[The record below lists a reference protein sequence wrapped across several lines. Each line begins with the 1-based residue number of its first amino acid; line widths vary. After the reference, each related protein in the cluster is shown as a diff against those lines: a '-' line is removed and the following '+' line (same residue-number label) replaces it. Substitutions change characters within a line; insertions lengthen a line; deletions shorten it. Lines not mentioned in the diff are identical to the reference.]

1 MYGEEH
7 EMEWSPKFLCG
18 FMKAPVAL
26 SDGRV
31 TTCTKDC
38 SGDNAFASL
47 YENSFPEI
55 VRKYRDLR
63 TAVMNDPSLL
73 PHCHYCYLTMPESRR
88 IGRPGAKLLSVDNSD
103 GKIQQFLEAFN
114 PRAVVVN
121 IELSSKCDLRCVDCF
136 ISQPNFRSARGTA
149 NIDIDRLLEWL
160 GGTGHDISQIRLY
173 HLGETWLNPRW
184 AQFTRAAKRQNPN
197 TFLFTSTNG
206 ALMGKLGVFE
216 QLPTSGIN
224 HILFSIHGARQSS
237 VERYMGRSFHL
248 RAAFEAAKRTAEI
261 RDRQQGNFDLSW
273 RYVLTK
279 WNDSEEE
286 IQEAKL
292 LAREIGFREIHF
304 TLNHTP
310 SHGGRFRID
319 AEDWRVLREQ
329 CAVTSSKSVAYQRDT
344 PMVALY
350 VPAPKPIGSG
360 SASFARV
367 LHDFADSPVERCDVM
382 TETRPVDSGRWYE
395 EALAADEPWPT
406 MRRRAKETASSRH
419 LAGPGFRVEPSLHFS
434 AISPSRWSY
443 IHSNA
448 RQKLWVAV
456 FDALGPTAG
465 REFLATVR
473 LQSSHGMMVDVSLGR
488 YGTSKY
494 EGANKR
500 VSLAPA
506 IEQTVVVH
514 KMFCNSHDSLKLQLD
529 VLQMES
535 GGTAE
540 LLIDSVAISARNQL
554 PARGCAMRKAYIA
567 NFKQD
572 SISVIDLD
580 SNTCIATISTQ
591 HEPQGIT
598 VAPNGERLYVGNYG
612 ASSVTV
618 FDAGNHECL
627 ANIPVGSNPVG
638 MGVSPDGSQLY
649 VATQRGGGVTVI
661 DCLRNTRI
669 ADINIG
675 QNTLDVSVNPVDG
688 TVYAANCE
696 DNAVYVIDPSEKRIV
711 GAPIAVDGGPVSI
724 AVNSAGTRIYV
735 VCQNANAVAVIDA
748 GTRRVIG
755 RIPVGS
761 APFDLAITPND
772 ERIYVTDRED
782 GNVTVV
788 DAATNESV
796 GRIFVGGTPTGI
808 DVDPRGNR
816 LYVTNWSKSQISV
829 LSVSDDRLIANL
841 PIVGVSYTFGRFTS
855 QIQGEAEVL
864 THKETQG
871 FRVKPGL
878 HFRQISH
885 NRWRYLDSGTTQ
897 KIWIAVVDDPG
908 PTAAREFAATI
919 RVESNRAMTVRVSIG
934 RDGSSEYEGAHK
946 SVGLVAGM
954 AQLVSVRKEFAR
966 THQALKVQLEVLELE
981 GGGAAELLI
990 DSVSIGPVGGN
1001 TKEDSLRDQ
1010 GGADAAP
1017 MAEALAAPGTF
1028 QVVSHHVTP
1037 ETLPHGAR
1045 DAAAKQRSG
1054 GSGMS
1059 LQPPAGD
1066 PGFRVVAGPNFARIS
1081 ANRWSF
1087 VDSDATQKLWVA
1099 IFENLGPTADREFGA
1114 TIRLESN
1121 AEMGVRVSIG
1131 RHGDS
1136 GYEGSHRSVRLAPGI
1151 AQSVS
1156 VRKEFARSHQA
1167 LKIQLEVL
1175 QLQGGQTAELL
1186 IDSVS
1191 ISSAGPGTEEPS
1203 LTNQS
1208 GAEPGRMTGSLA
1220 ASGLAQV
1227 VPLYPTPGAL
1237 AHPSS
1242 DSSFGDS
1249 AGGSAVSV
1257 RPPAGGRGFKVMP
1270 GPNFRE
1276 ISSNK
1281 WSYVE
1286 SDAKQKLWVAVFDSL
1301 GQTAAREFA
1310 ATMRLQAN
1318 KEMAV
1323 RVSIGRHGD
1332 SEYEGAHRPATLAP
1346 GIAQNVTVR
1355 NEFTKAHQAL
1365 KVQLEVLEL
1374 PGGGSAELLIDSVG
1388 ICEPI
1393 SDRLAIEGGMP
1404 VRARAFGP
1412 RWIFDETDR
1421 KQVTEVLDRAPW
1433 EWRQGYKVR
1442 EFSGLFAQSYGM
1454 RNAIPTGCGTS
1465 AIHAAI
1471 GALNPSP
1478 MDEIITTP
1486 VTDIGSVIGILMHN
1500 LIPVFVD
1507 WDPAAFNM
1515 DPADI
1520 ERKITE
1526 RTRAILVV
1534 HIFGN
1539 PCDMDSIMRIAKR
1552 HSLPVI
1558 EDCAQAHFAEFNG
1571 QMIGSF
1577 GDMACF
1583 SMSLK
1588 TLTTD
1593 QGGFVLT
1600 KDDAL
1605 AAKIRGFL
1613 SKGSEQIQGVWEP
1626 YWRLGSYSPMTD
1638 LQAAIGVAQLAK
1650 LEAAT
1655 RMREKAARAW
1665 DAVFNAFQGFTL
1677 PIRRNNDRPV
1687 YYVYPYCLDPSKAGG
1702 TLEEFVA
1709 ALKAEGIQD
1718 ACGPYIKG
1726 RPLYRAPLF
1735 ANSRTYGQ
1743 SGFPFIDESGL
1754 TRVDYRLV
1762 KLPVVET
1769 MLPNL
1774 GYFHYRNSFSDADVR
1789 DIARAIE
1796 KVATSFSL
1804 RAKRTAIA

>member
-1 MYGEEH
+1 
-7 EMEWSPKFLCG
+7 MEWSPKFLCG
-18 FMKAPVAL
+18 FMKSPVAL

-47 YENSFPEI
+47 YEHAFPEI
-55 VRKYRDLR
+55 AQRYRDLR
-63 TAVMNDPSLL
+63 LAVMSDPSLL
-73 PHCHYCYLTMPESRR
+73 PHCHYCYLTIPESRR
-88 IGRPGAKLLSVDNSD
+88 IGRPGAKWLSVDNRD
-103 GKIQQFLEAFN
+103 GKIQQFLQAFN
-114 PRAVVVN
+114 PRSVILN
-121 IELSSKCDLRCVDCF
+121 LELSSKCDLRCVDCF
-136 ISQPNFRSARGTA
+136 VSQPQFRSARGAA
-149 NIDIDRLLEWL
+149 NMDIDRLLEWL
-160 GGTGHDISQIRLY
+160 SGTGQDISQMRLY

-184 AQFTRAAKRQNPN
+184 AEFTRAARMQNSS

-237 VERYMGRSFHL
+237 VKRYMGRSFDL
-248 RAAFEAAKRTAEI
+248 RAAFDAAKRTAEI
-261 RDRQQGNFDLSW
+261 RDRHQGNFDLSW

-279 WNDSEEE
+279 WNDSQEE
-286 IQEAKL
+286 IHEAKR
-292 LAREIGFREIHF
+292 LAQEIGFREIHF

-319 AEDWRVLREQ
+319 TEDWRVLREQ
-329 CAVTSSKSVAYQRDT
+329 CALTSSKSVAYQRDT

-350 VPAPKPIGSG
+350 VPAPKPTGSRAASFFRVFDDPADSSLDRCEVTTDTGSAGSG
-360 SASFARV
+360 LSHDGMLHAEQARQTV
-367 LHDFADSPVERCDVM
+367 LR
-382 TETRPVDSGRWYE
+382 SGQ
-395 EALAADEPWPT
+395 
-406 MRRRAKETASSRH
+406 KTASSRCVD
-419 LAGPGFRVEPSLHFS
+419 GPGLRLEPSLHFNQ
-434 AISPSRWSY
+434 ISPNRWSY
-443 IHSNA
+443 VHSNA

-465 REFLATVR
+465 REFVATVR
-473 LQSSHGMMVDVSLGR
+473 LQSSHGMMVDVSIGR
-488 YGTSKY
+488 YGASNY

-500 VSLAPA
+500 VCLAPGIA
-506 IEQTVVVH
+506 QPVVVR
-514 KMFCNSHDSLKLQLD
+514 KIFGNSHDSLKLQLD
-529 VLQMES
+529 VLQMQT

-540 LLIDSVAISARNQL
+540 LLIDSVAISARSQL
-554 PARGCAMRKAYIA
+554 PTRGCAMRKAYIA
-567 NFKQD
+567 NFEKD
-572 SISVIDLD
+572 SVSVIDLD
-580 SNTCIATISTQ
+580 ANACVANIPTQ
-591 HEPQGIT
+591 HEPQGIA
-598 VAPNGERLYVGNYG
+598 VAPNGERFYVGNYG

-618 FDAGNHECL
+618 FDAQNHECL
-627 ANIPVGSNPVG
+627 ATIPVGSKPVG
-638 MGVSPDGSQLY
+638 MRLSPDGSQLY
-649 VATQRGGGVTVI
+649 VATQKGGGVTVI
-661 DCLRNTRI
+661 DCLRNKRI
-669 ADINIG
+669 ADIDIG

-696 DNAVYVIDPSEKRIV
+696 DNAVYVIDPTEKRIS

-724 AVNSAGTRIYV
+724 AVNSAGTRLYV
-735 VCQNANAVAVIDA
+735 VCQSSNAVAVIDP
-748 GTRRVIG
+748 GTRSVIG

-772 ERIYVTDRED
+772 EKIYVTDRED

-788 DAATNESV
+788 DAAANEPV
-796 GRIFVGGTPTGI
+796 GKIFVGGAPTGI
-808 DVDPRGNR
+808 DVDPQGTR
-816 LYVTNWSKSQISV
+816 LYVANWSRSQISV
-829 LSVSDDRLIANL
+829 LSVSEDRLIASI
-841 PIVGVSYTFGRFTS
+841 PVMGVSYTFGRFFS
-855 QIQGEAEVL
+855 PIQGEAEL
-864 THKETQG
+864 STHKENQG
-871 FRVKPGL
+871 FTVKPGL
-878 HFRQISH
+878 HFRHISR

-897 KIWIAVVDDPG
+897 KIWIAVFNDPG

-919 RVESNRAMTVRVSIG
+919 RVESNRTMTVRVSIG
-934 RDGSSEYEGAHK
+934 REGSSEYEGAYR
-946 SVGLVAGM
+946 SVGLVAGIP
-954 AQLVSVRKEFAR
+954 QDVSVHKEFSR

-981 GGGAAELLI
+981 GGGTAELLI
-990 DSVSIGPVGGN
+990 DAVSIGPICGK
-1001 TKEDSLRDQ
+1001 TKEGSMKSQ
-1010 GGADAAP
+1010 GAVHAAP
-1017 MAEALAAPGTF
+1017 ITEALAAPEPV
-1028 QVVSHHVTP
+1028 QVVSQHVTV
-1037 ETLPHGAR
+1037 EALPLGTR
-1045 DAAAKQRSG
+1045 EAAPKQSSDRPG
-1054 GSGMS
+1054 TS
-1059 LQPPAGD
+1059 LQPPAAG
-1066 PGFRVVAGPNFARIS
+1066 PSFRVVAGPNFTRIS
-1081 ANRWSF
+1081 ANRWGF
-1087 VDSDATQKLWVA
+1087 VDSDAKQKLWVA
-1099 IFENLGPTADREFGA
+1099 VFENVGPTAAREFGA
-1114 TIRLESN
+1114 TMRLEST

-1131 RHGDS
+1131 RHGGS
-1136 GYEGSHRSVRLAPGI
+1136 EYEGALRSVRLAPGI

-1156 VRKEFARSHQA
+1156 VRKEFARSHEA

-1186 IDSVS
+1186 IDSVA
-1191 ISSAGPGTEEPS
+1191 ISSAGPSADEHS
-1203 LTNQS
+1203 VTNQS
-1208 GAEPGRMTGSLA
+1208 GAEPRQMTGSLA
-1220 ASGLAQV
+1220 SSAVAQV

-1237 AHPSS
+1237 AHPSR
-1242 DSSFGDS
+1242 DSSSSDR
-1249 AGGSAVSV
+1249 AGGSVASLQS
-1257 RPPAGGRGFKVMP
+1257 PARGRGFKVLP

-1276 ISSNK
+1276 ISGNK

-1286 SDAKQKLWVAVFDSL
+1286 SGAKQKLWVAVFDSL
-1301 GQTAAREFA
+1301 GQTEAREFA
-1310 ATMRLQAN
+1310 ATMRLEAN

-1332 SEYEGAHRPATLAP
+1332 SEYEGAHRPVTLAP
-1346 GIAQNVTVR
+1346 GIAQSVTVR
-1355 NEFTKAHQAL
+1355 KEFTHTHEAL

-1374 PGGGSAELLIDSVG
+1374 QGGGSAELLIDSVE

-1421 KQVTEVLDRAPW
+1421 QQVLEVLDRAPW

-1442 EFSGLFAQSYGM
+1442 EFSGLFAQCYGM

-1507 WDPAAFNM
+1507 WDPASFNM

-1571 QMIGSF
+1571 RMIGSF

-1600 KDDAL
+1600 NDDGL
-1605 AAKIRGFL
+1605 AARVRGFL
-1613 SKGSEQIQGVWEP
+1613 SKGSEQIRGVWEP
-1626 YWRLGSYSPMTD
+1626 YWRLGTYSPMTD

-1655 RMREKAARAW
+1655 RMRENAAKAW
-1665 DAVFNAFQGFTL
+1665 DAVFNDFEGFTL
-1677 PIRRNNDRPV
+1677 PARRNNDRPV
-1687 YYVYPYCLDPSKAGG
+1687 YYVYPYCLDPRKVGG
-1702 TLEEFVA
+1702 TLDEFVA

-1735 ANSRTYGQ
+1735 VNSRTYGQ

-1762 KLPVVET
+1762 KLPVVER

-1789 DIARAIE
+1789 DIARAIK
-1796 KVATSFSL
+1796 KVATAFSR
-1804 RAKRTAIA
+1804 RAKRTATA

>member
-1 MYGEEH
+1 MN
-7 EMEWSPKFLCG
+7 WSPRFLCG
-18 FMKAPVAL
+18 FMKSPVAL

-47 YENSFPEI
+47 YEHSFPEI
-55 VRKYRDLR
+55 VQKYRDLR
-63 TAVMNDPSLL
+63 TAVMSDPSLL
-73 PHCHYCYLTMPESRR
+73 PHCHYCYLTIPESRR
-88 IGRPGAKLLSVDNSD
+88 IGRPGSKWLNVDNSD
-103 GKIQQFLEAFN
+103 GKMQEFLRAFN
-114 PRAVVVN
+114 PHSVVLN
-121 IELSSKCDLRCVDCF
+121 LELSSKCDLRCADCF
-136 ISQPNFRSARGTA
+136 MSQPQFRSARGAA
-149 NIDIDRLLEWL
+149 NMDVDRLLQWL
-160 GGTGHDISQIRLY
+160 KGTGQDISQMRLY

-184 AQFTRAAKRQNPN
+184 AEFTRAARMQNPG

-206 ALMGKLGVFE
+206 ALMDKLGVFE

-237 VERYMGRSFHL
+237 VKRYMGHSFDL

-261 RDRQQGNFDLSW
+261 RERQQGNFDLSW

-319 AEDWRVLREQ
+319 ADDWAVLREQ
-329 CAVTSSKSVAYQRDT
+329 CAVTSSKSIAYQRDT

-350 VPAPKPIGSG
+350 VPAPKPVGPR

-367 LHDFADSPVERCDVM
+367 LHDLSDAPIERCEVM
-382 TETRPVDSGRWYE
+382 GVSGSIDSVDSHDRVMDAE
-395 EALAADEPWPT
+395 QARPT
-406 MRRRAKETASSRH
+406 MLRSRKEMATSRDV
-419 LAGPGFRVEPSLHFS
+419 AGPGFRLEPSLHFS
-434 AISPSRWSY
+434 EIAPNRWSY
-443 IHSNA
+443 IHTNA

-456 FDALGPTAG
+456 FDAPGPTAG

-473 LQSSHGMMVDVSLGR
+473 LQSSHGMLVDVSLGR
-488 YGTSKY
+488 YGPSKY

-500 VSLAPA
+500 VRLASGIA
-506 IEQTVVVH
+506 QTVVVH
-514 KMFCNSHDSLKLQLD
+514 KMFCNAHDSLKLQLD
-529 VLQMES
+529 VRQMEA

-540 LLIDSVAISARNQL
+540 LMIDSVAIRATSQL
-554 PARGCAMRKAYIA
+554 PAQGGVMRKAYIA

-580 SNTCIATISTQ
+580 ADTCVATISTQ

-598 VAPNGERLYVGNYG
+598 VAPNGERFYVGNYG

-618 FDAGNHECL
+618 FNARSHESI
-627 ANIPVGSNPVG
+627 ANIPVGSHPVG

-649 VATQRGGGVTVI
+649 VATQKGGGVTVI
-661 DCLRNTRI
+661 DCLRNQRI
-669 ADINIG
+669 ADIDIG

-688 TVYAANCE
+688 TVYAANCD
-696 DNAVYVIDPSEKRIV
+696 DNAVYVIDPNERRIA

-724 AVNSAGTRIYV
+724 AVNSAGTRLYV

-748 GTRRVIG
+748 GARRVIG

-761 APFDLAITPND
+761 APFDLAITPNG
-772 ERIYVTDRED
+772 EKIYVTDRED
-782 GNVTVV
+782 GKITVV

-796 GRIFVGGTPTGI
+796 GSIFVGGTPTGI
-808 DVDPRGNR
+808 DVDPRGTR

-829 LSVSDDRLIANL
+829 LSVSDNRLIANL

-855 QIQGEAEVL
+855 QLQGETEVL
-864 THKETQG
+864 THKEAQR
-871 FRVKPGL
+871 FRAKPGL

-885 NRWRYLDSGTTQ
+885 NRWSYLDSGTTQ
-897 KIWIAVVDDPG
+897 KIWIAVFDDPG
-908 PTAAREFAATI
+908 PTAAKEFEATI
-919 RVESNRAMTVRVSIG
+919 CLESNRAMTVRVSIG
-934 RDGSSEYEGAHK
+934 RDGSSEYEGAHR
-946 SVGLVAGM
+946 SVGLVAGRPHTV
-954 AQLVSVRKEFAR
+954 LVRKEFAR
-966 THQALKVQLEVLELE
+966 THAALKVQLEVLELE
-981 GGGAAELLI
+981 GGGAAELMI
-990 DSVSIGPVGGN
+990 DSLSIVPVGGN
-1001 TKEDSLRDQ
+1001 TKQGSLKEQ
-1010 GGADAAP
+1010 GGVDAAP
-1017 MAEALAAPGTF
+1017 MAEALGAPGPF
-1028 QVVSHHVTP
+1028 QGVWQHLAVKA
-1037 ETLPHGAR
+1037 LPHGGSE
-1045 DAAAKQRSG
+1045 AAPEHRSG
-1054 GSGMS
+1054 GSGMT
-1059 LQPPAGD
+1059 LQPAAAD

-1081 ANRWSF
+1081 TNRWRF

-1114 TIRLESN
+1114 TIRLQAD
-1121 AEMGVRVSIG
+1121 AEMGVRVSIA

-1136 GYEGSHRSVRLAPGI
+1136 EYEGSHRSVRLASGI
-1151 AQSVS
+1151 AQNVS
-1156 VRKEFARSHQA
+1156 VRKQFANSHQA
-1167 LKIQLEVL
+1167 LKMQLEVL

-1191 ISSAGPGTEEPS
+1191 ISSPDARTPEHTV
-1203 LTNQS
+1203 TNHP

-1220 ASGLAQV
+1220 ASGGPRVA
-1227 VPLYPTPGAL
+1227 PLYPTPGAL

-1242 DSSFGDS
+1242 DSSRGDD
-1249 AGGSAVSV
+1249 AGGSTVSL
-1257 RPPAGGRGFKVMP
+1257 RPPAVSHRFKLMP

-1276 ISSNK
+1276 ISTNK
-1281 WSYVE
+1281 WSYVD
-1286 SDAKQKLWVAVFDSL
+1286 SDAKQKLLLAVFDGL

-1332 SEYEGAHRPATLAP
+1332 SEYEGAHRSATLAP
-1346 GIAQNVTVR
+1346 GIAQSVTVR
-1355 NEFTKAHQAL
+1355 KEFTQDHQAL
-1365 KVQLEVLEL
+1365 KVQLEVVEL
-1374 PGGGSAELLIDSVG
+1374 PGGGSAELLIDSVA

-1393 SDRLAIEGGMP
+1393 NDRLAIEGGMP

-1442 EFSGLFAQSYGM
+1442 EFCGLFAQSYGM

-1471 GALNPSP
+1471 GALNPGP

-1539 PCDMDSIMRIAKR
+1539 PCDMDAIMRIAKR

-1558 EDCAQAHFAEFNG
+1558 EDCAQAHFAQFNG
-1571 QMIGSF
+1571 RMIGSF
-1577 GDMACF
+1577 GDIACF

-1600 KDDAL
+1600 NDDAL
-1605 AAKIRGFL
+1605 AARVRGFL
-1613 SKGSEQIQGVWEP
+1613 SKGSEQIRGVWEP

-1650 LEAAT
+1650 LETAT
-1655 RMREKAARAW
+1655 GMREKAAKAW
-1665 DAVFNAFQGFTL
+1665 DAVFNDFEGFTL
-1677 PIRRNNDRPV
+1677 PVRRHNDRPV

-1735 ANSRTYGQ
+1735 VNSRTYGQ

-1762 KLPVVET
+1762 KLPVVER

-1804 RAKRTAIA
+1804 RKRRTAIA

>member
-1 MYGEEH
+1 
-7 EMEWSPKFLCG
+7 MEWSPKFLCG
-18 FMKAPVAL
+18 FMKSPVAL

-38 SGDNAFASL
+38 SGDNTFASL
-47 YENSFPEI
+47 YEHTFAEI
-55 VRKYRDLR
+55 VQKYRDLR
-63 TAVMNDPSLL
+63 TAVMSDPSLL

-88 IGRPGAKLLSVDNSD
+88 IGRPGAKWLSVDNNH
-103 GKIQQFLEAFN
+103 GKIQQFLQAFN
-114 PRAVVVN
+114 PRSVVLN
-121 IELSSKCDLRCVDCF
+121 LELSSKCDLRCADCF
-136 ISQPNFRSARGTA
+136 MSQPQFRSARGAA
-149 NIDIDRLLEWL
+149 NMDVDRLLQWL
-160 GGTGHDISQIRLY
+160 NGTGQDISQMRLY

-184 AQFTRAAKRQNPN
+184 AEFTRAAKMQNPN

-224 HILFSIHGARQSS
+224 HIMFSIHGARQSS
-237 VERYMGRSFHL
+237 VKRYMGHSFDL
-248 RAAFEAAKRTAEI
+248 RAAFEAATRTAEI
-261 RDRQQGNFDLSW
+261 RERQQGNFDLSW

-344 PMVALY
+344 PMVALH
-350 VPAPKPIGSG
+350 VPAPGPIRSG

-367 LHDFADSPVERCDVM
+367 FHDLADSSIERCDVM
-382 TETRPVDSGRWYE
+382 SESGSIDSVGSHDGTLDAGQARPTVLRSG
-395 EALAADEPWPT
+395 
-406 MRRRAKETASSRH
+406 KETASSRCVD
-419 LAGPGFRVEPSLHFS
+419 GPGFRLQPSLHFS
-434 AISPSRWSY
+434 EISPNRWSY

-456 FDALGPTAG
+456 FDALGHTAG

-488 YGTSKY
+488 YGPWKY

-500 VSLAPA
+500 VSLAPG

-514 KMFCNSHDSLKLQLD
+514 KIFCNSHDSLKLQLD
-529 VLQMES
+529 VLQLES

-540 LLIDSVAISARNQL
+540 LLIDSVAISARSQL
-554 PARGCAMRKAYIA
+554 TARGCAMRKAYIA

-572 SISVIDLD
+572 SITVIDLD
-580 SNTCIATISTQ
+580 SNTCVATISTQ

-598 VAPNGERLYVGNYG
+598 VAPNGERFYVGNYG

-618 FDAGNHECL
+618 FDARNYESI
-627 ANIPVGSNPVG
+627 ADIPVGSHPVG

-649 VATQRGGGVTVI
+649 VATQKGGGVTVI
-661 DCLRNTRI
+661 DCLRNKRV

-675 QNTLDVSVNPVDG
+675 PNTLDVSVNPVDG
-688 TVYAANCE
+688 TVYAANCD
-696 DNAVYVIDPSEKRIV
+696 DNAVYVIDPTEKRIA

-724 AVNSAGTRIYV
+724 AVNSAGTRLYV

-748 GTRRVIG
+748 GTRSVIG

-772 ERIYVTDRED
+772 EKIYVTDRED
-782 GNVTVV
+782 GKVTVV

-796 GRIFVGGTPTGI
+796 GNIFVGGTPTGI

-855 QIQGEAEVL
+855 QLQGEAEVL

-908 PTAAREFAATI
+908 PTAARAFAATI

-954 AQLVSVRKEFAR
+954 VQSVSVRKEFAR
-966 THQALKVQLEVLELE
+966 THRALKVQLEVLELE
-981 GGGAAELLI
+981 GGGTAELMI
-990 DSVSIGPVGGN
+990 DSLSIEPVGGN
-1001 TKEDSLRDQ
+1001 TKEGALKGQ

-1017 MAEALAAPGTF
+1017 MAEALGAPEPF
-1028 QVVSHHVTP
+1028 QGVSHNIP
-1037 ETLPHGAR
+1037 AKALPHGAP
-1045 DAAAKQRSG
+1045 DAAPEQRSG

-1059 LQPPAGD
+1059 LQPPAAGQ
-1066 PGFRVVAGPNFARIS
+1066 GFRVVAGPNFTRIS
-1081 ANRWSF
+1081 ANGWSF
-1087 VDSDATQKLWVA
+1087 VDSDAKQKLWVA
-1099 IFENLGPTADREFGA
+1099 VFENVGPTAHREFGA
-1114 TIRLESN
+1114 TIRLESTV
-1121 AEMGVRVSIG
+1121 EMGIRVSIG

-1136 GYEGSHRSVRLAPGI
+1136 EYEGALRSVRLAPGI

-1156 VRKEFARSHQA
+1156 VRKEFARSHEA

-1186 IDSVS
+1186 IDSAS
-1191 ISSAGPGTEEPS
+1191 ISSAGPSAEEHS
-1203 LTNQS
+1203 VTNQS
-1208 GAEPGRMTGSLA
+1208 GAEAGRMTGSPA
-1220 ASGLAQV
+1220 GSGVAQV
-1227 VPLYPTPGAL
+1227 IPLYPTPGAL
-1237 AHPSS
+1237 AHPSRDHSSS
-1242 DSSFGDS
+1242 DR
-1249 AGGSAVSV
+1249 AGGSVVSV
-1257 RPPAGGRGFKVMP
+1257 QPPASGHGFKVLP
-1270 GPNFRE
+1270 GPHFRE
-1276 ISSNK
+1276 ISANK

-1286 SDAKQKLWVAVFDSL
+1286 SGAKQKLWVAVFDNL

-1310 ATMRLQAN
+1310 ATVRLEAN

-1332 SEYEGAHRPATLAP
+1332 SEYEGAHRPVTLAP
-1346 GIAQNVTVR
+1346 GIAQSVTVR
-1355 NEFTKAHQAL
+1355 KEFTQTHQAV

-1393 SDRLAIEGGMP
+1393 SDRLAMEGGLP

-1421 KQVTEVLDRAPW
+1421 QQVMEVLDRAPW

-1454 RNAIPTGCGTS
+1454 KNAIPTGCGTS

-1571 QMIGSF
+1571 RMIGSF

-1600 KDDAL
+1600 NDVAL
-1605 AAKIRGFL
+1605 AAKARGFL
-1613 SKGSEQIQGVWEP
+1613 SKGSEQIRGVWEP
-1626 YWRLGSYSPMTD
+1626 YWRLGTYSPMTD

-1655 RMREKAARAW
+1655 RMRETAAKAW
-1665 DAVFNAFQGFTL
+1665 DAVFNAFEGFTL
-1677 PIRRNNDRPV
+1677 PVRRNNDRPV
-1687 YYVYPYCLDPSKAGG
+1687 YYVYPYCLDPSKAGC

-1762 KLPVVET
+1762 KLPVVER

-1796 KVATSFSL
+1796 KVATFFSL
-1804 RAKRTAIA
+1804 RAKRTTT